1 MTKKVT
7 LNNSYLIAKGSE
19 RACYINPNDNTKVIK
34 IIYSKESH
42 NEQNEL
48 EYIYMNY
55 LKKKN
60 KDLSFLTNCYGY
72 VDTNIGKG
80 LVFDRVLDFDL
91 NPSQSFRFYIAKK
104 LIPLDYQKKLLDDL
118 QEYLEQNGILFIDT
132 SLTNI
137 FCQKYSDTEY
147 RLIIVDGLGAKR
159 MGIKFWLYRNV
170 EPYAKYK
177 MKRQWKKL
185 MKMYTADIKR
195 VQLGKRPITRF

>member
-1 MTKKVT
+1 MIT
-7 LNNSYLIAKGSE
+7 LNKNLLLAEGSE
-19 RACYINPNDNTKVIK
+19 RACYLDPNDNAKIIK

-137 FCQKYSDTEY
+137 FCQKVNAKKYK
-147 RLIIVDGLGAKR
+147 LIIVDGLGAKR
-159 MGIKFWLYRNV
+159 MGLKFWLYRHCSI
-170 EPYAKYK
+170 YAKYK
-177 MKRQWKKL
+177 IQRQWAKL
-185 MKMYTADIKR
+185 MKMYDKDIKR
-195 VQLGKRPITRF
+195 VELGKRPITRV